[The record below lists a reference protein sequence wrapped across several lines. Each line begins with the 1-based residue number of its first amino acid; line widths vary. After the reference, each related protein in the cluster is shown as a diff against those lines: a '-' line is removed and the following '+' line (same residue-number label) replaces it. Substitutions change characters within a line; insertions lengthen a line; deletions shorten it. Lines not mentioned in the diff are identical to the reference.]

1 MLREKGR
8 ERKRKMNE
16 NERMAGAGE
25 AIETIGEA
33 YRTYLEDV
41 YTYVFR
47 RVGNKAVAEDIVHDV
62 FLTALNRIEVFQD
75 HPQQKGWLMV
85 TARNKLKELR
95 KKMENNP
102 VESLEEVQ
110 DVGAVEND
118 YEMIEFELI
127 MHKVIAEEEWELI
140 KDFYLRGITIR
151 ELAEKYGITE
161 NAMTV
166 RLHRLRKKIRQRIG
180 S

>member
-1 MLREKGR
+1 
-8 ERKRKMNE
+8 MNGKE
-16 NERMAGAGE
+16 GMAGAGD
-25 AIETIGEA
+25 AIETIEKA
-33 YRTYLEDV
+33 YNAYFKDV
-41 YTYVFR
+41 YAYVLR
-47 RVGNKAVAEDIVHDV
+47 RVGNSTVAEDIAHDV
-62 FLTALNRIEVFQD
+62 FLTALNRIEVFRN
-75 HPQQKGWLMV
+75 HPQKKGWLMI

-95 KKMENNP
+95 KKMESRP

-110 DVGAVEND
+110 DVGTEEID
-118 YEMIEFELI
+118 YGKIEFVLT
-127 MHKVIAEEEWELI
+127 MHKVVAEEEWELI

-166 RLHRLRKKIRQRIG
+166 RLHRLRKKIRERLD